1 MDKPLNV
8 VLLLAGGHGFRMHT
22 DRPKQFMEIAGEP
35 VISYTL
41 QAFQRHPEID
51 RIYVVCNPE
60 WNEFVKTTARNGRI
74 SKLHTLFPGRRHQYR
89 LPEKRYR
96 RLACRT
102 GGTEPCRPDPRG
114 RASLGD
120 GRNHQPQPE
129 YFPHTRKCRHRRP
142 QPRSLHG
149 KPRRDFFGKVHPT
162 RTAVSRTDPDNLQ
175 SGRPDRSVP

>member
-60 WNEFVKTTARNGRI
+60 WNEFVKLRPETAELASFTRCSR
-74 SKLHTLFPGRRHQYR
+74 
-89 LPEKRYR
+89 PE
-96 RLACRT
+96 T
-102 GGTEPCRPDPRG
+102 P
-114 RASLGD
+114 
-120 GRNHQPQPE
+120 
-129 YFPHTRKCRHRRP
+129 
-142 QPRSLHG
+142 
-149 KPRRDFFGKVHPT
+149 
-162 RTAVSRTDPDNLQ
+162 VSTP
-175 SGRPDRSVP
+175 

>member
-74 SKLHTLFPGRRHQYR
+74 SKLHTLFPAARHQYR

-102 GGTEPCRPDPRG
+102 GGTETLP
-114 RASLGD
+114 S
-120 GRNHQPQPE
+120 
-129 YFPHTRKCRHRRP
+129 
-142 QPRSLHG
+142 
-149 KPRRDFFGKVHPT
+149 
-162 RTAVSRTDPDNLQ
+162 
-175 SGRPDRSVP
+175 

>member
-60 WNEFVKTTARNGRI
+60 WNEFVRTTARNGRI
-74 SKLHTLFPGRRHQYR
+74 SKLHTLFPAGD
-89 LPEKRYR
+89 
-96 RLACRT
+96 T
-102 GGTEPCRPDPRG
+102 SI
-114 RASLGD
+114 ASL
-120 GRNHQPQPE
+120 RNGIAG
-129 YFPHTRKCRHRRP
+129 
-142 QPRSLHG
+142 LHAELG
-149 KPRRDFFGKVHPT
+149 EQNP
-162 RTAVSRTDPDNLQ
+162 AVLTHEFKNM
-175 SGRPDRSVP
+175 